1 MHNTAELLRLIN
13 NLIRY
18 GTIAEIDHDAVRVRV
33 RSGDAL
39 TDWIR
44 WQEQRA
50 GKTRTWNPPSLGE
63 QVVLL
68 APGGELR
75 AASVLM
81 SLNTRATPP
90 PSADPNVTMIEL
102 PDGAII
108 RYDHGANHLQ
118 ATLPGTASI
127 KTKGDVVVDTDASLT
142 ATAAGGATINANV
155 VLNGNLTLNGNL
167 SQPSGQTATM
177 AGDVKFTGTVTSN
190 GKDISSHHKHD
201 RIQRGGDQSGEV
213 V

>member
-1 MHNTAELLRLIN
+1 MNNAAELLRLIN

-81 SLNTRATPP
+81 SLNTRATRP

-102 PDGAII
+102 PDGAVI
-108 RYDHGANHLQ
+108 RYDHGASHLQ
-118 ATLPGTASI
+118 ATLPGTA
-127 KTKGDVVVDTDASLT
+127 TLDAQADVTVTTAAALT

-155 VLNGNLTLNGNL
+155 VINGNVTLNGNL

-177 AGDVKFTGTVTSN
+177 SGAVHFKGAVTSN
-190 GKDISSHHKHD
+190 GKDISSSHTHD
-201 RIQRGGDQSGEV
+201 DVQRGGDQTGGV
-213 V
+213 T

>member
-1 MHNTAELLRLIN
+1 MNNAAELLRLIN

-50 GKTRTWNPPSLGE
+50 GQTRTWNPPSLGE

-108 RYDHGANHLQ
+108 HYDHGAHHLQ
-118 ATLPGTASI
+118 ATLPGTATV
-127 KTKGDVVVDTDASLT
+127 KTKGDIVVNTDAALT

-155 VLNGNLTLNGNL
+155 IINGDVTLNGNL
-167 SQPSGQTATM
+167 SQPSGKTATM
-177 AGDVKFTGTVTSN
+177 AGDVKFTGGVTSN
-190 GKDISSHHKHD
+190 GKDISSSHTHD
-201 RIQRGGDQSGEV
+201 DVKSGGDKTGGV
-213 V
+213 T